1 MPPNLI
7 MDQSYNQLVNNTTA
21 QGLGYTEQESSE
33 ILNLDMYRF
42 IIASIRNEDEKS
54 GSFLKRFLQGHQ
66 EIWETIQSKIFDIKD
81 LWDISEIK
89 DGHLQYLQAIVGWVG
104 DLTKITDTL
113 DSDTLRR
120 LISTSTALW
129 RERGPE
135 DAIID
140 VLSLTTQA
148 QSRIWNWFDYRW
160 ILEETGFA
168 EELQGRDLNMIDLPG
183 QPGYEEYQS
192 NLRIVDNG
200 NLDKTLVKN
209 LVKLMRACSERIT
222 ISYIDFME
230 LFSVDDDKTQW
241 TENSG
246 ELIVADGVGKLAD
259 NTMIEMAH
267 TTKGLPLGAGGPQW
281 TKQVIY
287 ARIRAVSRTSTG
299 FVGITFCS
307 DGTDQNHYSFSIDP
321 YINGLIY
328 VKTQSGVVTGFN
340 FIQYTSWG
348 QLYDDIWYGVR
359 VDFQSPTIKIY
370 VDNDLVM
377 TVTDSTFTE
386 GTIGIYHQV
395 NCAIEVDEIEMFLLP
410 SETED
415 IGINE

>member
-42 IIASIRNEDEKS
+42 IIASIRTEDEKS
-54 GSFLKRFLQGHQ
+54 GFFLKRFLQGSQ
-66 EIWETIQSKIFDIKD
+66 DVWETIQSKIFAVKD
-81 LWDISEIK
+81 LWDVSKIE
-89 DGHLQYLQAIVGWVG
+89 DEHLQYLQAIVGWVG
-104 DLTKITDTL
+104 DLTKITDAL

-120 LISTSTALW
+120 LISTSAALW
-129 RERGPE
+129 KERGPE

-140 VLSLTTQA
+140 ILSLTTQA

-168 EELQGRDLNMIDLPG
+168 EELQGRNLNMIDLPG

-192 NLRIVDNG
+192 NLRIVDDG

-222 ISYIDFME
+222 ITYIDFME

-241 TENSG
+241 SENLG
-246 ELIVADGVGKLAD
+246 ELVVVDGVGKLVD
-259 NTMIEMAH
+259 DTIIELIH
-267 TTKGLPLGAGGPQW
+267 TTKGLPIGAGGPQW
-281 TKQVIY
+281 TNQVIST
-287 ARIRAVSRTSTG
+287 RIRSSCANFG

-307 DGTDQNHYSFSIDP
+307 DGTDQNYYTFGIDP
-321 YINGLIY
+321 YINGILW
-328 VKTQSGVVTGFN
+328 SR
-340 FIQYTSWG
+340 IQNGNTLNAKFAYYTPWG
-348 QLYDDIWYGVR
+348 QLYDDVWYNLR
-359 VDFQSPTIKIY
+359 VDFQTPDIKLYI
-370 VDNDLVM
+370 DDDLVM
-377 TVTDSTFTE
+377 TATDAAFTE
-386 GTIGIYHQV
+386 GTIGFYHQA
-395 NCAIEVDEIEMFLLP
+395 NCAIEIDEVEMFLLP
-410 SETED
+410 LETED